1 MANTPPGSA
10 IQVKTRYRPLA
21 FILGL
26 CHPRLTLD
34 GGTSAVGN
42 WGETHIP
49 VMPGRHTVR
58 CSFRYL
64 YLSEA
69 GDSSVT
75 VDVAPGQV
83 VAVTYVAPWLVF
95 LAGKWSVG
103 EGASAVGT
111 GASTTSGVGA
121 AGPYAGTASP
131 YSSNPG
137 VPPTYSSNPGAAS
150 PYSSNPATASA
161 YGSTPGLG
169 APSPGI
175 GATPGVAPYGAT
187 PGVGVP
193 DASNQSPPA
202 QAPSGLVG
210 GSSGSRETVVFAPGP
225 YQEPRPL
232 APTEPPTVTSAAPAG
247 WLPDPRGHH
256 QLRYWDGGAWTE
268 HVSDSGVT
276 GVDPL

>member
-10 IQVKTRYRPLA
+10 IHVKTRYRALA

-34 GGTSAVGN
+34 GGTSVVGN

-75 VDVAPGQV
+75 VDVAPGHV

-111 GASTTSGVGA
+111 GGSTTPGAGA
-121 AGPYAGTASP
+121 ADPYAGTASP
-131 YSSNPG
+131 YSSNAG
-137 VPPTYSSNPGAAS
+137 TASAYSSNPGTAS
-150 PYSSNPATASA
+150 PYGSAPA
-161 YGSTPGLG
+161 LG
-169 APSPGI
+169 ASSPGT
-175 GATPGVAPYGAT
+175 GATPGVAPYGAS

-193 DASNQSPPA
+193 YASNQSPPA
-202 QAPSGLVG
+202 QAPSGFVG
-210 GSSGSRETVVFAPGP
+210 GSGESRETVVFAPGP
-225 YQEPRPL
+225 YQEPRPS
-232 APTEPPTVTSAAPAG
+232 ARSEPPTVTSAAPAG
-247 WLPDPRGHH
+247 WLADPRGHH
-256 QLRYWDGGAWTE
+256 QLRYWNGGAWTE
-268 HVSDSGVT
+268 HVSDGGVT